1 MSNAA
6 PLEGIRVVECT
17 NIVSGPFAGTMLG
30 ELGAEVIKVESLR
43 KPDLF
48 RNRAGGSD
56 PYGVSGHFY
65 AVNRGKRYVSIDA
78 TTPDGRAMLTRLAS
92 TADVFLHNM
101 RPGKEVEL
109 GVGHDELA
117 ALNPRLIYAA
127 ISGLGADG
135 AESSMPV
142 YDYVVQARVG
152 MVDYQ
157 RDLETNTASL
167 VSQLVVDKSTSNA
180 AVQAI
185 LAALFVRERTGR
197 GQRIDIP
204 MVGVG
209 LSFGWPDVMSYFLS
223 EVEPAIPFELLPSHI
238 QRMPSA
244 ALLVLRTKDGE
255 IVVSPAL
262 PPWDGLCIAFD
273 RPEWVVDERYAE
285 PMSRLMNFLQLKAE
299 LAEAAQQYT
308 NAELLER
315 LADNDVAAG
324 AVCRRADLHNDPLL
338 QARLIETDAA
348 GLGRIRQPLPMW
360 DFSDSPAIAT
370 TAVGRVGEDT
380 VAVLTE
386 LGLSESEVAG
396 LQATGAISW
405 PDKI

>member
-1 MSNAA
+1 M
-6 PLEGIRVVECT
+6 VECT

-48 RNRAGGSD
+48 RNRAGTND
-56 PYGVSGHFY
+56 PYGVSSHFY

-78 TTPDGRAMLTRLAS
+78 TTAEGRSVLTRLAA

-101 RPGKEVEL
+101 RPGKEIEL
-109 GVGHDELA
+109 GVGYDELV
-117 ALNPRLIYAA
+117 ALNDRLIYAA

-135 AESSMPV
+135 LESSMPV

-157 RDLETNTASL
+157 RDLESNTASL
-167 VSQLVVDKSTSNA
+167 VSQLVVDKSTANA

-197 GQRIDIP
+197 GQRVDIP

-209 LSFGWPDVMSYFLS
+209 LSFAWPDVMSYFLA
-223 EVEPAIPFELLPSHI
+223 EVAPAIPFEMLPSHF

-244 ALLVLRTKDGE
+244 ALLVVRTQDGE
-255 IVVSPAL
+255 VVVSPAL
-262 PPWDGLCIAFD
+262 PPWDGFCIALD

-285 PMSRLMNFLQLKAE
+285 PATRLFNFLEFKAE
-299 LAEAAQQYT
+299 VVEAALQFTSAQLLARF
-308 NAELLER
+308 AE
-315 LADNDVAAG
+315 NDVAAG
-324 AVCRRADLHNDPLL
+324 PVSRRADLHNDPLL
-338 QARLIETDAA
+338 QSRLVETDAH
-348 GLGRIRQPLPMW
+348 GLGRVRQPLPMW
-360 DFSDSPAIAT
+360 DFAETQAIAT
-370 TAVGRVGEDT
+370 TAVGRVGHDT
-380 VAVLTE
+380 KSVLSE
-386 LGLSESEVAG
+386 LGLNHDELVHLE
-396 LQATGAISW
+396 ATGAISW
-405 PDKI
+405 PE